1 MADTWIRLLGPP
13 RIESAGTPVRQPR
26 GRKAWAVLAYLA
38 LQPDGTGRARTAA
51 LLFPDAW
58 DSLGALRWNLSEL
71 RRTIG
76 AESISGDP
84 LRLVLPPGWRCDVL
98 AVLDAPG
105 AAPDTAPDAGAD
117 TRPADPRT
125 FDGQLLEGLSFGDTP
140 VFESWLE
147 DQRHRLENGVLSLLY
162 EASLAALAAGRAD
175 DAVDLA
181 TRALQLDPF
190 NADCHAVLVRALVSK
205 GDHRRAREQVDKC
218 RDLYREELGLGLP
231 VEVGRAL
238 SAAGAAAE
246 PGMPASAATVR
257 SYLDAAGASLSAG
270 SVDRGLDQLRL
281 AVELAQRTADGHL
294 LAESL
299 VALSGALIHQAGG
312 RGTEVAD
319 LLHRA
324 LKAEALQTEASP
336 AVVRQAEAL
345 PTSALLSAAP
355 LSAGSQSG
363 ASQSRA
369 PQSGALKSRAQPAP
383 ALKPGA
389 QPAVSRTAAAAY
401 RELGYLAVQRGIPD
415 RAAGWL
421 DQAARAAG
429 GFADEQSRILAIKG
443 MAASDTAR
451 YGEALAA
458 LAESSRLATAAGGR
472 RLLAFSEA
480 LAGRVYLQLEELEL
494 AADTLDRA
502 LELIAEEHW
511 TAFEPFVAGLRGEAY
526 LAVGRMDEAA
536 AFIDRSWVMADLAG
550 DHCYLTLAAG
560 AKARLSMALGDP
572 AGAET
577 WLKRGLDTTPWYLWY
592 RARLLD
598 TAAEVA
604 IDAGSP
610 AAGEHAARLGTMAS
624 RGGLRELVVRAHS
637 HRAVLGDTAAGEA
650 IPWLAR
656 DIDNPALNAYLA
668 RRGQL

>member
-13 RIESAGTPVRQPR
+13 RIESAGTEIRQPR

-76 AESISGDP
+76 AASISGDP

-98 AVLDAPG
+98 ATLDAP
-105 AAPDTAPDAGAD
+105 AADTGAD
-117 TRPADPRT
+117 TGLADART
-125 FDGQLLEGLSFGDTP
+125 FDGQLLEGLAFGDTP
-140 VFESWLE
+140 VFDSWLE
-147 DQRHRLENGVLSLLY
+147 DQRHRLENCVLSLLY

-175 DAVDLA
+175 DAVGLA
-181 TRALQLDPF
+181 TRALRLDPF

-205 GDHRRAREQVDKC
+205 GEYRRAREQVDKC

-238 SAAGAAAE
+238 SPAGAAAE

-281 AVELAQRTADGHL
+281 AVELAQRTADSHL
-294 LAESL
+294 IAESL

-324 LKAEALQTEASP
+324 LKAEALQTEALQTRSLQAGAQSSP
-336 AVVRQAEAL
+336 
-345 PTSALLSAAP
+345 
-355 LSAGSQSG
+355 GSK
-363 ASQSRA
+363 
-369 PQSGALKSRAQPAP
+369 SGALKSVASKSVAQPA
-383 ALKPGA
+383 A
-389 QPAVSRTAAAAY
+389 SRTAAAAY

-421 DQAARAAG
+421 DQAARAAD

-458 LAESSRLATAAGGR
+458 LAESSRLATAAGGP

-480 LAGRVYLQLEELEL
+480 LAGRVYLQREELEL

-511 TAFEPFVAGLRGEAY
+511 TAFEPFVAGLRGETY

-536 AFIDRSWVMADLAG
+536 ALIDRSWVMADLAG

-560 AKARLSMALGDP
+560 AKARLSMALGDQ
-572 AGAET
+572 AGAEA

-604 IDAGSP
+604 IAAGSP
-610 AAGEHAARLGTMAS
+610 AAGDHAARLGTMAS

-637 HRAVLGDTAAGEA
+637 HRAILGDAAAGEA